1 LGRIGLPDLIKA
13 EKGGMSVKKK
23 LYARFLAGLLAFS
36 MAEIA
41 SASLVTNGGFELG
54 NFIGNPDGGMS
65 LPLGSNEI
73 DGWTVVNAEAGWLN
87 TPNVYG
93 LVASEGSFFL
103 DLTGYRNSTPYGG
116 VSQTINTSPGQQ
128 YTLSFDLETG
138 QPNPWVIGPISIMA
152 SAGSISESFTLDP
165 GTQWQALG
173 FDFVADS
180 DMTPITIIGTV
191 GYQYI
196 GLDNVSVSPVPLP
209 ASVWFFISGLGVLFV
224 RFRKKFA

>member
-1 LGRIGLPDLIKA
+1 MNVNR
-13 EKGGMSVKKK
+13 K
-23 LYARFLAGLLAFS
+23 LYTRLLAGLLSLS

-54 NFIGNPDGGMS
+54 NFIGNLNGGMS

-73 DGWTVVNAEAGWLN
+73 DGWTVVNAEVAWLN
-87 TPNVYG
+87 TPNNYG

-103 DLTGYRNSTPYGG
+103 DLTGYHDSFPYGG
-116 VSQTINTSPGQQ
+116 VSQTINTTSGQQ

-138 QPNPWVIGPISIMA
+138 QPNPWVTGPISIVA
-152 SAGSISESFTLDP
+152 SAGSISQSFTLDP
-165 GTQWQALG
+165 GTQWQALD

-180 DMTPITIIGTV
+180 DMTPITITGSD

-196 GLDNVSVSPVPLP
+196 GLDNVSVSAVPLP

-224 RFRKKFA
+224 RYSKKLA